1 MAKNK
6 KQKTKKKLEIFLK
19 LTTWKNLLRLMV
31 KIIAIVLRQLTQNNI
46 KKKHNLERKDFES
59 QFFYN

>member
-19 LTTWKNLLRLMV
+19 LRRDDLGEPFTANG
-31 KIIAIVLRQLTQNNI
+31 
-46 KKKHNLERKDFES
+46 
-59 QFFYN
+59 